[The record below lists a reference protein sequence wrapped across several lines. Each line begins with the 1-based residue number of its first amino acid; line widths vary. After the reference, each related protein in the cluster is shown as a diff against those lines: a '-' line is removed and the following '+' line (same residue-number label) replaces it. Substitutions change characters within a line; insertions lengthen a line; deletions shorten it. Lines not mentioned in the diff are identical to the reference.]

1 MVSAI
6 KYFDERRYDL
16 LAYVVMDD
24 HVHVLVRPLED
35 HELHALVHSWKSYTS
50 KRLMKLSDRVAPV
63 WQREYFDRIVRDE
76 TELMAKLEYIVG
88 NPYARWPET
97 QEYPW
102 VGCNSWFSWGCGDSG
117 YER

>member
-1 MVSAI
+1 MPYS
-6 KYFDERRYDL
+6 KNGCWFRERPYNERLGKGATTRAANAL
-16 LAYVVMDD
+16 LGRSGAF
-24 HVHVLVRPLED
+24 
-35 HELHALVHSWKSYTS
+35 
-50 KRLMKLSDRVAPV
+50 